1 MAIEINDLFRI
12 SPQELIYR
20 NRTDIDELQEKVS
33 YNEND
38 IEELQ
43 NNVEADVTEINQQ
56 LARALKTPISIPTE
70 TELVAVDD
78 TNAQVMIGLGDGL
91 AIEDGKLTVTGGG
104 GGGGGGGAS
113 SDILIDVV
121 NDLSGR
127 GDTELSFSWMEG
139 AYTSYNGK
147 SRTLLIKGLA
157 DASNPYLE
165 FTTSNDDVT
174 VDYNLYDQNGSE
186 IDGGYVDLTGATNTI
201 SLPETTKSVYLQISY
216 LV

>member
-1 MAIEINDLFRI
+1 MMIICKSWEKQVLENTKDIKDLEN
-12 SPQELIYR
+12 QVLE
-20 NRTDIDELQEKVS
+20 NTD
-33 YNEND
+33 D

-43 NNVEADVTEINQQ
+43 NKEEADVTEINQQ
-56 LARALKTPISIPTE
+56 LARALKTPISIPAA

-91 AIEDGKLTVTGGG
+91 TIDGGRLTVSGGG
-104 GGGGGGGAS
+104 GETS

-121 NDLSGR
+121 NELSGR

-147 SRTLLIKGLA
+147 NRTLLIKGLA

-216 LV
+216 LT